1 MLERILISY
10 LTKRGKFVEIKM
22 RPVMIVTCVHVH
34 VKEPYIQAF
43 VDASTRNH
51 LASVQEPGNRRFD
64 ILQLK
69 EDPTRFLLYEAYDSD
84 EDAAKHK
91 ETPHYLKW
99 RKTVAD
105 WMATPREGIKYNAC
119 WPK

>member
-1 MLERILISY
+1 
-10 LTKRGKFVEIKM
+10 LTKRGKFVEIKI
-22 RPVMIVTCVHVH
+22 RLVMIVTCVHVH

-43 VDASTRNH
+43 IDASTKNH
-51 LASVQEPGNRRFD
+51 LASVNEPGNRRFD

-69 EDPTRFLLYEAYDSD
+69 EDPARFLLYEAYDSD

-99 RKTVAD
+99 REMVAD
-105 WMATPREGIKYNAC
+105 WMAKPREGIKYNAR